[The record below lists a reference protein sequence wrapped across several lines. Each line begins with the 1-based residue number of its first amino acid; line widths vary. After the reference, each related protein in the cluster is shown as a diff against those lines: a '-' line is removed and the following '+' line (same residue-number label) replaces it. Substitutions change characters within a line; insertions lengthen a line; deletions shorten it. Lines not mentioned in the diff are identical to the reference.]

1 MLKSRMEYGAMSAK
15 VLTLYGRLLKDDDWH
30 RLYDCKTVGD
40 IYSFLR
46 GHRGWSAAMASLPP
60 NPTPQMLELTIDKAL
75 FTDFEKLY
83 NFSSLDDKGFFRF
96 FIHRLEY
103 EYILS
108 SIVEKDPGETLPRSA
123 AITEFMHA
131 HSGVDP
137 DALAQAKNFSA
148 VLTAVKGSIY
158 EKPLSEMKPD
168 PATGMPSYWEAGVLL
183 ENTYFRAM
191 FSFLTKRYRGSG
203 AAHLREMI
211 GTEADLLNIISI
223 IRLQRSFPASLE
235 RADDLLIPVSYKLKP
250 DFCHALAGARSET
263 EALELLKRSPF
274 AASFESAD
282 PKHLEALYYAT
293 MDKLCRKLIKAAE
306 PDIGVPQAYLI
317 LRELECKKLTRVVET
332 VRFGLDP
339 KTIAQ

>member
-15 VLTLYGRLLKDDDWH
+15 VLTMYGRLLKDEDWR
-30 RLYDCKTVGD
+30 RLYDCRSAGD

-46 GHRGWSAAMASLPP
+46 GHPGWSTAMTALPP
-60 NPTPQMLELTIDKAL
+60 SPTPQMLELTIDKAL

-83 NFSSLDDKGFFRF
+83 NFSSLEDKKYFRF

-108 SIVEKDPGETLPRSA
+108 SIVEKEPGDALPRSA
-123 AITEFMHA
+123 AITDFMHA
-131 HSGVDP
+131 HSDVDP
-137 DALAQAKNFSA
+137 DALSQARNFSA
-148 VLTAVKGSIY
+148 VLSAVRGSIY

-183 ENTYFRAM
+183 ENTYFKAM
-191 FSFLTKRYRGSG
+191 FSFLTRSYKGSG
-203 AAHLREMI
+203 SAHLRTII

-235 RADDLLIPVSYKLKP
+235 KADELLIPVSYKLKP
-250 DFCHALAGARSET
+250 DLCRALESARSET

-274 AASFESAD
+274 AASFEGTD
-282 PKHLEALYYAT
+282 PSHLEALYYAT
-293 MDKLCRKLIKAAE
+293 MDKLCRKLVKMAE

-339 KTIAQ
+339 KTLA